1 MSLLA
6 KASEAQ
12 RRKRKELSRLCSM
25 ANKRVQLLER
35 KGLET
40 PAIIA
45 LKDNTHFG
53 VGHKKVSNKEI
64 NNEWIRVNNFL
75 DSLTSTYRGAQK
87 YIKQV
92 AELTGYKGKSNK
104 ELKEHAT
111 MIFNLVNR
119 VKEIVEQQED
129 AYYTSWRILN
139 AVKMVVQDNKNS
151 FDELDDYDD
160 RIQAILDSLDSVDKV
175 NQGEEG
181 FADDLDSNNWDFI
194 REKK

>member
-12 RRKRKELSRLCSM
+12 RRKRKELSKRCSK
-25 ANKRVQLLER
+25 ANKRLQLLIR

-40 PAIIA
+40 PAILA
-45 LKDNTHFG
+45 LNGNLHFG
-53 VGHKKVSNKEI
+53 IGHKKVTDEEV

-75 DSLTSTYRGAQK
+75 DSITSTYRGAIK
-87 YIKQV
+87 YLKQL
-92 AELTGYKGKSNK
+92 ADLTGFKGKSNN
-104 ELKEHAT
+104 ELKEYAS
-111 MIFNLVNR
+111 MFFNLVNR

-129 AYYTSWRILN
+129 TYYTSWRILN
-139 AVKMVVQDNKNS
+139 AVKMVVQDNKDALN
-151 FDELDDYDD
+151 EVDDIGDT
-160 RIQAILDSLDSVDKV
+160 IQTILDSLDSVDKV